1 MGCDEREYRREAKT
15 GFADHAQRKWRT
27 APHSRRANRDR
38 DHDLLRRFNGGDHDV
53 SDAE

>member
-1 MGCDEREYRREAKT
+1 MTNEEREYRREIAA
-15 GFADHAQRKWRT
+15 GYGSRALRKDRT
-27 APHSRRANRDR
+27 DVRSRRANRDR